1 MEKEDI
7 FDRNTEHLKQLSLQ
21 VSLSDS
27 TLFSSSF
34 KSLTHA
40 EFMISLVLSFLDTYN
55 RNT

>member
-27 TLFSSSF
+27 TLIIF
-34 KSLTHA
+34 
-40 EFMISLVLSFLDTYN
+40 
-55 RNT
+55 